1 MAAVFAAP
9 VPSVLD
15 QAALVKKCL
24 QQAYSLTDSNTPDEA
39 KLKAMQEVSENFENV
54 TTSPQYPFF
63 LEHVI
68 PRFLTFLQ
76 DGEVQHL
83 QERPLQQLRKLVL
96 EIVHRIPTNEHLRIH
111 AKNILSLMFRFLEV
125 ENEENVLICLRVIIE
140 LHKQFRPQITQEIHH
155 FLDFVKQ
162 IYKDLPKVV
171 NRYFE
176 NPQPIPDNAPL
187 SQEMVGMVTA
197 VQVKV
202 NPERE
207 DSETRTHT
215 LIPKGTLSLK
225 VLAELPIIVVLM
237 YQLYKQSIHNVVAEF
252 IPLIMSTI
260 TLQVSPQAKQNK
272 LFNKELYADFIA
284 AQIKTLSFLA
294 YIIRVY
300 QELVSKYSQQMVK
313 GMLQLLA
320 GCPPETAH
328 LRKELLI
335 AAKHILTTDLRNQ
348 FIPQM
353 DKLFDESIL
362 IGSGYTVRETL
373 RPLAYST
380 LADLVHHVRQHL
392 PLSELALAVRL
403 FSRNID
409 DETLPSSIQ
418 TVSCKLLLNLV
429 ECIRS
434 RSEQEGGNGRE
445 VLLRMLE
452 VFVLKFHTIS
462 KYQLPAIFKKCK
474 PQAELVGVMPGSSEM
489 MAPATPGPGPSPS
502 PCPTPTSVAPST
514 SSQGPSTPGTP
525 GAVVGGGG
533 GGPGP
538 PLPSVASTSHHMGAA
553 VTTTPQQQ
561 QQPQGSGGGGGE
573 RVAQG
578 ATEQADK
585 QPFCVG
591 DCRGLVKTL
600 VCGVKTI
607 TWGIGSCK
615 TPGDATAVH
624 KQFQPKETQ
633 IFIKLVKYAMQAL
646 DIYQVQV
653 GVNGQTYIRAANS
666 QTVRIKEEKEVL
678 EHFAGV
684 FTMMN
689 PLTFK
694 EIFQTTVPYM
704 VDRIAKNYALQIVA
718 NSFLANPS
726 TSALFATILVEYLL
740 ERLPEMGSNLER
752 SNLYLKLFKLVFG
765 SVSLFA
771 AENEQMLKPHLHRI
785 VTSAMELA
793 QTAKE
798 PYNYFLLL
806 RALFRSI
813 GGGSHDLLYQEF
825 LPLLPNLLQGLNML
839 QSGLH
844 KQYMKDLF
852 VELCLTVPVRLSSLL
867 PYLPM
872 LMDPLVSALN
882 GSQTLVSQGLRT
894 LELCVDN
901 LQPDFLYD
909 HIQPVRAELMQAL
922 WRTLRNPADNISH
935 VAYRV
940 LGKFGGSNR
949 KMLKESQKLSWQGTE
964 TQGPSV
970 TVEFPDCK
978 ASIQLP
984 MEKAIETALD
994 CLKSAS
1000 TEPYY
1005 RRQAWEV
1012 IRCFLVAMM
1021 CLDDSKVPLHQL
1033 LAHPSFTDKPV
1044 PSVIISHR
1052 FKAQDTPA
1060 RRTFEQAL
1068 TGAFM
1073 SAVIKDLR
1081 PSALPFVAS
1090 LIRHYTM
1097 VAVAQLAGPFPLGAH
1112 KPDSQLSTLMFHGE
1126 EGGARCMDPLVLVD
1140 AIAVCMAYEEKEL
1153 CKIGEVALA
1162 IIFDVASIIMGSK
1175 ERASQLPLFSYVVER
1190 LCACCY
1196 EQAWYAKQGG
1206 CVAIKFLMERLPLAW
1221 VLQHQYTFLK
1231 ALLFVM
1237 MDLTGEVSSGAV
1249 AMATATLEQLLVR
1262 CASPLRDDERTAELV
1277 ASQAKALHAATHELV
1292 REVTSPNQTVRVQAM
1307 RSLQVLARATGKSVA
1322 DIMEPHKEVLQ
1333 DMIPP
1338 KKHLLKHQPA
1348 NAQIGLMEGNTF
1360 CTTLQPRLFTMD
1372 LTIMEH
1378 KLFFSELLT
1387 LCEAEDAALM
1397 KLPCYKSLP
1406 SLVPLR
1412 IAALKALASCNYLAE
1427 VREKIIAALFKA
1439 LNSSNDELQKAGE
1452 SCMEKFLEGTTIG
1465 MDQIHNLMRPLLML
1479 LGDYRSLS
1487 LNVVRRFTS
1496 VTRLFP
1502 SSLNDK
1508 FCDQIMQHL
1517 RKWMEVVVI
1526 AHKGGQRN
1534 DGSPAM
1540 EGLEMTL
1547 GCVSPAALAPGNYG
1561 ISLEMK
1567 ICAAIINLF
1576 HLIPAAPQTLVK
1588 PLLEVVMKTER
1599 AMLIEAGSP
1608 FREPLIKFLTR
1619 YPAQTVELF
1628 MMEATLNDPQW
1639 SRMFMSFLKHKDA
1652 RHLRDVISASPVR
1665 FVGLLAPAA
1674 APPARPGSPTT
1685 TPSSRLDL
1693 QFNAIKI
1700 ISILVKHD
1708 EKWLP
1713 GQPGLVSHLRRV
1725 WVSDAF
1731 QERHRK
1737 ENMVTSHWK
1746 EPKLLSFC
1754 LLNYCRNHYGEM
1766 ELLFQLLRAF
1776 TSPLLCNVSFL
1787 KEYMEEEL
1795 PRSYGVVHK
1804 RALFFKFVEIFH
1816 DATFPE
1822 ELKAKALQHILI
1834 PAFQSSFEK
1843 AEGEALLG
1851 PPNPEGD
1858 NLESISSVFINKVL
1872 EPEKHGEMLDSLRIA
1887 VLQFAALLVEHASH
1901 HIHDNNKSRNTK
1913 LRRLMTFAWPC
1924 LLNKT
1929 CVDPVCKYHGHL
1941 VLAHII
1947 AKFAIHKKIVLQV
1960 FISLLK
1966 AHALEAR
1973 LVVRQALAILTPAVP
1988 ARMEEGNQLLA
1999 HWTRKLM
2006 VEEGH
2011 TVPQLVHILHLLV
2024 QHCRVYYP
2032 VRHSLVQH
2040 MVSAMQRLAFT
2051 PSATLEQRKLAVD
2064 LAEVVV
2070 KWEMQRIKD
2079 AQPEEED
2086 TEHPSCSDAAAAA
2099 AALKRGLPAESTQD
2113 VKRFRVATAT
2123 QPIGRSQVVPVAEQ
2137 LAAKPIDKQHTDTVV
2152 NFLIRIACQVNE
2164 TTGTVGSPGEQ
2175 LSRRCVMLLKT
2186 ALRPDM
2192 WPNAELKLQWFDKLL
2207 MTVEQQA
2214 QANLANICT
2223 GLEVL
2228 AFLLTVLPPPTVL
2241 ASFKPLQ
2248 RALAACMS
2256 CPNTKV
2262 LRAVQGL
2269 LSRLMSSF
2277 PTEPSTSTVA
2287 SKYEELESLYAA
2299 VGKVIYE
2306 GLTSYEK
2313 SASSSPTQLF
2323 GTLLILKSACSN
2335 NPSYIDRL
2343 ISVCMRSLQKM
2354 VRDHLTPQTTPGV
2367 ADTGAVTSELI
2378 VLCLELVKTRLAVMN
2393 MEMRKGFLQGILTSL
2408 LEKSQDPKILRAIV
2422 RITEEWMKNNS
2433 PMAANQT
2440 PTLREK
2446 TVLLVKMMTYVE
2458 KRFPDDLDLNTQFL
2472 DLVNHIYR
2480 DESLAGSEL
2489 TARLEPAFLAGLRC
2503 PQPQTRAKFFEVFD
2517 TSMRRRVYDRLLYI
2531 SCSQNWEAMGL
2542 HFWIKQCVEL
2552 LLAVCER
2559 GSPLGTACHGSTL
2572 PSITNVVSLANSH
2585 DRAAFAMA
2593 SRVKQEPREST
2604 DSKDED
2610 VDIDIDMAG
2619 SDQAHQPKVKE
2630 HGEKDVGN
2638 QLHLL
2643 TSRHDKFLDSLR
2655 ELKTGLLLTA
2665 FAQLCHN
2672 STPLAERTWVQLFPR
2687 LWKILS
2693 ERQQHALSG
2702 ELGPFLCSGSHQVQ
2716 RDCQPSALACFL
2728 EAVTHCTPAVPL
2740 RPVLLKHLGKT
2751 HNLWLRAALCLEQQ
2765 ALESP
2770 GLGLQIKPRSAA
2782 STGDVYQQDPIT
2794 PPQQEIL
2801 DSLSEL
2807 YSQLQE
2813 EDMWAGLWQK
2823 RYKFSETSTA
2833 IAYEQHGFFE
2843 QAQEMYE
2850 KAMEHARKEHEKGN
2864 ASPSVFPEYQ
2874 LWEEHWIRCC
2884 KELNQWEAL
2893 TEYGQ
2898 AKGHVN
2904 PHLVL
2909 DCAWRVSNWGAMK
2922 EALAQVESSCPRE
2935 LAWKVNMYRGYLAV
2949 CHPEEQHL
2957 AAVER
2962 LVETASGQAIR
2973 EWRRLPQVVSHVHTP
2988 LLQAAQQVMELQE
3001 AAQIHAGL
3009 QPGSLGRHNS
3019 LHDMKAIVKTWR
3031 NRLPMVSDTLSHW
3044 SSIFMWR
3051 QHHYQA
3057 IVTSYEACSQGDPNG
3072 SQALLG
3078 VHASASA
3085 IIQYGKMARKQGL
3098 VGVALDS
3105 LSRIHTIP
3113 SVPIVDCFQKIRQQV
3128 KCYLQMAG
3136 VMGKN
3141 ECMQGLE
3148 LIESTNL
3155 KFFTKEMTAEFYA
3168 LKGMF
3173 LAQINKSEEA
3183 NKAFS
3188 AAVQMHDVLVKAW
3201 AMWGDYL
3208 EAVFVKERQLH
3219 LGVYAI
3225 ACYLHACRHQ
3235 NEHKSRKY
3243 LAKVLWLLSFD
3254 DEKNTLAEA
3263 VDKYC
3268 VGVPPIQWVAWIPQL
3283 LTCLVCSEGKL
3294 LLNLISTVG
3303 RVYPQAVYFPIRTL
3317 YLTLKIEQRERYK
3330 SGEVLAGGAAGG
3342 ASSGS
3347 GGGGGGGGGGGTAD
3361 SRRTTPAGAVAPGSK
3376 PGAGAASVSGIVASV
3391 SSSHVASGSPG
3402 PGGGG
3407 TQEQAGTG
3415 IVGSQQVPGSSPD
3428 PGPIRA
3434 TAPMWRCSRIMHMQR
3449 ELHPTLLSSL
3459 EGIVDQMVWFRENW
3473 HEEVLRQLQQGL
3485 AKCYSVAF
3493 ETRGG
3498 VTEARITPHTLNFV
3512 KKLVSTF
3519 GVGLENV
3526 SNVSTI
3532 FSSAASES
3540 LARRAQATAQD
3551 PVFQQLKGQFTTDFD
3566 FNVPGSTKLHN
3577 LISKLKKWIKVLEA
3591 RTKLLPKFFLIEE
3604 KCRFL
3609 SNFSAQTAEVEIPG
3623 ECLLPKPTHYYIK
3636 IARFMPRVEIV
3647 QKHNTAARRLY
3658 IRGHNGRLY
3667 PYLVMND
3674 ACLTESRREER
3685 VLQLLRL
3692 LNPCLEK
3699 RKETAKRH
3707 LLFTVPRV
3715 VAVSPQM
3722 RLVEDNPSSLSLL
3735 EIYRQRCAKKG
3746 MEHDNPIS
3754 RYYERLATVQARGT
3768 QVSHQVLRDILKE
3781 VQANMVPR
3789 GMLKEWALH
3798 TFPSATD
3805 YWTFRKM
3812 FTVQLAL
3819 LGFAEFVL
3827 HLNRLNPEMIQ
3838 IAQDTGQLSVAYF
3851 RFDINDATGDLDANR
3866 PVPFRLTPNVSEFLT
3881 PVGVAGPL
3889 AASMIAIARCFAQ
3902 PSFKVD
3908 GILKAVLRDEIIGW
3922 QKKTAE
3928 DGQGGPATGTGG
3940 ATGGGAGSSSGGGG
3954 QMEGTDSQQL
3964 VALLQKASSA
3974 VLTRLHSLAQFECA
3988 ESKVTTLVA
3997 AANSPDNLC
4006 RMDPAWHPWL

>member
-474 PQAELVGVMPGSSEM
+474 PQAELIGVMPGSSEM

-525 GAVVGGGG
+525 GAV
-533 GGPGP
+533 
-538 PLPSVASTSHHMGAA
+538 
-553 VTTTPQQQ
+553 
-561 QQPQGSGGGGGE
+561 GE

-825 LPLLPNLLQGLNML
+825 LPLLPNLLQVGLNML

-1097 VAVAQLAGPFPLGAH
+1097 VAVAQLAG
-1112 KPDSQLSTLMFHGE
+1112 
-1126 EGGARCMDPLVLVD
+1126 EG
-1140 AIAVCMAYEEKEL
+1140 AVCVCVTGAWIRPVSFIRHAATPPPERPSRVVLIRNWPACHSNVEWAGL
-1153 CKIGEVALA
+1153 PNSTSIGLHLILPLTGRHV
-1162 IIFDVASIIMGSK
+1162 FSTPQ
-1175 ERASQLPLFSYVVER
+1175 ASQLPLFSYVVER

-1237 MDLTGEVSSGAV
+1237 MDLTGEVSVSVFCCEVAV
-1249 AMATATLEQLLVR
+1249 RRYLMRVAWLWRA
-1262 CASPLRDDERTAELV
+1262 DDLQYWGSHYLIAVWKSMIVSL
-1277 ASQAKALHAATHELV
+1277 
-1292 REVTSPNQTVRVQAM
+1292 TV
-1307 RSLQVLARATGKSVA
+1307 QVWCLFLTIS
-1322 DIMEPHKEVLQ
+1322 M
-1333 DMIPP
+1333 
-1338 KKHLLKHQPA
+1338 
-1348 NAQIGLMEGNTF
+1348 
-1360 CTTLQPRLFTMD
+1360 PRLCFSHATCLPYCCDSSASLVQNLHRTMTNVRKKKT
-1372 LTIMEH
+1372 LRKESTVQFLVVRLECGV
-1378 KLFFSELLT
+1378 FSTTFVGLLERKEINVAVITAVIGKELLT
-1387 LCEAEDAALM
+1387 LCEAEDAVLM

-1534 DGSPAM
+1534 DGSRASSQPGRCFPAHPF
-1540 EGLEMTL
+1540 
-1547 GCVSPAALAPGNYG
+1547 SPILLFN
-1561 ISLEMK
+1561 EMK
-1567 ICAAIINLF
+1567 MCAAIINLF
-1576 HLIPAAPQTLVK
+1576 HLIPASSISNPRSCVSLPCPPSPF
-1588 PLLEVVMKTER
+1588 PLLQ
-1599 AMLIEAGSP
+1599 AGSP

-1685 TPSSRLDL
+1685 APSSRLDL

-2099 AALKRGLPAESTQD
+2099 LKRGLPAESTQD
-2113 VKRFRVATAT
+2113 VKRFRVATAASLQ

-2164 TTGTVGSPGEQ
+2164 TTGTVGSPGEL

-2323 GTLLILKSACSN
+2323 G
-2335 NPSYIDRL
+2335 
-2343 ISVCMRSLQKM
+2343 
-2354 VRDHLTPQTTPGV
+2354 
-2367 ADTGAVTSELI
+2367 
-2378 VLCLELVKTRLAVMN
+2378 
-2393 MEMRKGFLQGILTSL
+2393 
-2408 LEKSQDPKILRAIV
+2408 
-2422 RITEEWMKNNS
+2422 
-2433 PMAANQT
+2433 
-2440 PTLREK
+2440 
-2446 TVLLVKMMTYVE
+2446 
-2458 KRFPDDLDLNTQFL
+2458 
-2472 DLVNHIYR
+2472 
-2480 DESLAGSEL
+2480 
-2489 TARLEPAFLAGLRC
+2489 
-2503 PQPQTRAKFFEVFD
+2503 
-2517 TSMRRRVYDRLLYI
+2517 
-2531 SCSQNWEAMGL
+2531 
-2542 HFWIKQCVEL
+2542 
-2552 LLAVCER
+2552 
-2559 GSPLGTACHGSTL
+2559 
-2572 PSITNVVSLANSH
+2572 
-2585 DRAAFAMA
+2585 
-2593 SRVKQEPREST
+2593 
-2604 DSKDED
+2604 
-2610 VDIDIDMAG
+2610 
-2619 SDQAHQPKVKE
+2619 
-2630 HGEKDVGN
+2630 
-2638 QLHLL
+2638 
-2643 TSRHDKFLDSLR
+2643 
-2655 ELKTGLLLTA
+2655 
-2665 FAQLCHN
+2665 
-2672 STPLAERTWVQLFPR
+2672 
-2687 LWKILS
+2687 
-2693 ERQQHALSG
+2693 
-2702 ELGPFLCSGSHQVQ
+2702 
-2716 RDCQPSALACFL
+2716 
-2728 EAVTHCTPAVPL
+2728 
-2740 RPVLLKHLGKT
+2740 
-2751 HNLWLRAALCLEQQ
+2751 
-2765 ALESP
+2765 
-2770 GLGLQIKPRSAA
+2770 
-2782 STGDVYQQDPIT
+2782 
-2794 PPQQEIL
+2794 
-2801 DSLSEL
+2801 
-2807 YSQLQE
+2807 
-2813 EDMWAGLWQK
+2813 
-2823 RYKFSETSTA
+2823 
-2833 IAYEQHGFFE
+2833 
-2843 QAQEMYE
+2843 
-2850 KAMEHARKEHEKGN
+2850 
-2864 ASPSVFPEYQ
+2864 
-2874 LWEEHWIRCC
+2874 
-2884 KELNQWEAL
+2884 
-2893 TEYGQ
+2893 
-2898 AKGHVN
+2898 
-2904 PHLVL
+2904 
-2909 DCAWRVSNWGAMK
+2909 
-2922 EALAQVESSCPRE
+2922 
-2935 LAWKVNMYRGYLAV
+2935 
-2949 CHPEEQHL
+2949 
-2957 AAVER
+2957 
-2962 LVETASGQAIR
+2962 
-2973 EWRRLPQVVSHVHTP
+2973 
-2988 LLQAAQQVMELQE
+2988 
-3001 AAQIHAGL
+3001 
-3009 QPGSLGRHNS
+3009 
-3019 LHDMKAIVKTWR
+3019 
-3031 NRLPMVSDTLSHW
+3031 
-3044 SSIFMWR
+3044 
-3051 QHHYQA
+3051 
-3057 IVTSYEACSQGDPNG
+3057 
-3072 SQALLG
+3072 
-3078 VHASASA
+3078 
-3085 IIQYGKMARKQGL
+3085 
-3098 VGVALDS
+3098 
-3105 LSRIHTIP
+3105 
-3113 SVPIVDCFQKIRQQV
+3113 
-3128 KCYLQMAG
+3128 
-3136 VMGKN
+3136 
-3141 ECMQGLE
+3141 
-3148 LIESTNL
+3148 
-3155 KFFTKEMTAEFYA
+3155 
-3168 LKGMF
+3168 
-3173 LAQINKSEEA
+3173 
-3183 NKAFS
+3183 
-3188 AAVQMHDVLVKAW
+3188 
-3201 AMWGDYL
+3201 
-3208 EAVFVKERQLH
+3208 
-3219 LGVYAI
+3219 
-3225 ACYLHACRHQ
+3225 
-3235 NEHKSRKY
+3235 
-3243 LAKVLWLLSFD
+3243 
-3254 DEKNTLAEA
+3254 
-3263 VDKYC
+3263 
-3268 VGVPPIQWVAWIPQL
+3268 
-3283 LTCLVCSEGKL
+3283 
-3294 LLNLISTVG
+3294 
-3303 RVYPQAVYFPIRTL
+3303 
-3317 YLTLKIEQRERYK
+3317 
-3330 SGEVLAGGAAGG
+3330 
-3342 ASSGS
+3342 
-3347 GGGGGGGGGGGTAD
+3347 
-3361 SRRTTPAGAVAPGSK
+3361 
-3376 PGAGAASVSGIVASV
+3376 
-3391 SSSHVASGSPG
+3391 
-3402 PGGGG
+3402 
-3407 TQEQAGTG
+3407 
-3415 IVGSQQVPGSSPD
+3415 
-3428 PGPIRA
+3428 
-3434 TAPMWRCSRIMHMQR
+3434 
-3449 ELHPTLLSSL
+3449 
-3459 EGIVDQMVWFRENW
+3459 
-3473 HEEVLRQLQQGL
+3473 
-3485 AKCYSVAF
+3485 
-3493 ETRGG
+3493 
-3498 VTEARITPHTLNFV
+3498 
-3512 KKLVSTF
+3512 
-3519 GVGLENV
+3519 
-3526 SNVSTI
+3526 
-3532 FSSAASES
+3532 
-3540 LARRAQATAQD
+3540 
-3551 PVFQQLKGQFTTDFD
+3551 
-3566 FNVPGSTKLHN
+3566 
-3577 LISKLKKWIKVLEA
+3577 
-3591 RTKLLPKFFLIEE
+3591 
-3604 KCRFL
+3604 
-3609 SNFSAQTAEVEIPG
+3609 
-3623 ECLLPKPTHYYIK
+3623 
-3636 IARFMPRVEIV
+3636 
-3647 QKHNTAARRLY
+3647 
-3658 IRGHNGRLY
+3658 
-3667 PYLVMND
+3667 
-3674 ACLTESRREER
+3674 
-3685 VLQLLRL
+3685 
-3692 LNPCLEK
+3692 
-3699 RKETAKRH
+3699 
-3707 LLFTVPRV
+3707 
-3715 VAVSPQM
+3715 
-3722 RLVEDNPSSLSLL
+3722 
-3735 EIYRQRCAKKG
+3735 
-3746 MEHDNPIS
+3746 
-3754 RYYERLATVQARGT
+3754 
-3768 QVSHQVLRDILKE
+3768 
-3781 VQANMVPR
+3781 
-3789 GMLKEWALH
+3789 
-3798 TFPSATD
+3798 
-3805 YWTFRKM
+3805 
-3812 FTVQLAL
+3812 
-3819 LGFAEFVL
+3819 
-3827 HLNRLNPEMIQ
+3827 
-3838 IAQDTGQLSVAYF
+3838 
-3851 RFDINDATGDLDANR
+3851 
-3866 PVPFRLTPNVSEFLT
+3866 
-3881 PVGVAGPL
+3881 
-3889 AASMIAIARCFAQ
+3889 
-3902 PSFKVD
+3902 
-3908 GILKAVLRDEIIGW
+3908 
-3922 QKKTAE
+3922 
-3928 DGQGGPATGTGG
+3928 
-3940 ATGGGAGSSSGGGG
+3940 
-3954 QMEGTDSQQL
+3954 
-3964 VALLQKASSA
+3964 
-3974 VLTRLHSLAQFECA
+3974 
-3988 ESKVTTLVA
+3988 
-3997 AANSPDNLC
+3997 
-4006 RMDPAWHPWL
+4006 